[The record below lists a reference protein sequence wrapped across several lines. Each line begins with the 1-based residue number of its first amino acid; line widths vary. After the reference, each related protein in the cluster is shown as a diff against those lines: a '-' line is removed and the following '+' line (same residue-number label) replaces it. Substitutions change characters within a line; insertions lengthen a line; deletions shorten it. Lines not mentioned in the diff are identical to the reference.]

1 MLNSYITFGV
11 SASVSSVLCNVV
23 NNFLLDYI
31 TLLVK
36 QCSRCLHVL
45 HKFFSVVFYA
55 YMVVL
60 QYSVYVFQSGVDLAG
75 PYLDN
80 CIPVLI
86 AEYQLEKQQQIIM
99 KVCML

>member
-11 SASVSSVLCNVV
+11 SASVSSVLCNVM
-23 NNFLLDYI
+23 NI
-31 TLLVK
+31 LLVK